1 MAAWARID
9 GDEVRIDD
17 ARIVW
22 SAARCAGQEGIAFW
36 LRATGG
42 RTLLHLAGWAPGENA
57 EALDSQEVRLTEPGP
72 DAGLDGRFL
81 EGATVRFGRVRNGS
95 AVVSVDGEIEAL
107 DPEDQT
113 RAHLEADLIC
123 TVTASPERDH
133 CLGCG
138 GPLDRYAETRDI
150 FLAGFRITQRVLPV
164 LCPTCTGRVAKP
176 RFCPTCGAEFPAD
189 AVTTHGE
196 DGRTGYTARC
206 PQGHVFSGALPG

>member
-17 ARIVW
+17 ATLTW
-22 SAARCAGQEGIAFW
+22 STATCAGQEGIAFW

-42 RTLLHLAGWAPGENA
+42 RTLLHLAGWAPGDGA
-57 EALDSQEVRLTEPGP
+57 DALDSQEVRLKEPGP

-81 EGATVRFGRVRNGS
+81 EEATVRFGRVRNGA

-107 DPEDQT
+107 DPEDDA
-113 RAHLEADLIC
+113 RARLEADLVC
-123 TVTASPERDH
+123 TVVGAPERDH

-164 LCPTCTGRVAKP
+164 LCPTCAGRVAQP
-176 RFCPTCGAEFPAD
+176 RFCPTCGAEFPEG